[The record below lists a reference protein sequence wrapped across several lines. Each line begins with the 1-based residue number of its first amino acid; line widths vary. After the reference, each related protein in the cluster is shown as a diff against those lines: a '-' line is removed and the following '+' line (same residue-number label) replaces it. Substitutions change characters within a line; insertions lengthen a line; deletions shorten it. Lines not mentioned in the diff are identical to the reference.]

1 MEYARDGCNYV
12 SSLMFGSV
20 IKELG
25 TGEYLSGLT
34 QKHINFHFI
43 PSAVFLLSAFVGF
56 TTGTSWGTYGLMIP
70 IAAAISLSTG
80 IEISLLTAAVL
91 GGGVFGD
98 HASPISDTSILSS
111 MISGVKLH
119 DHVYTQLPYAL
130 SAASIC
136 CVLYYLAM

>member
-1 MEYARDGCNYV
+1 MFLAF
-12 SSLMFGSV
+12 MFGSV

-34 QKHINFHFI
+34 QKHIDLHFI
-43 PSAVFLLSAFVGF
+43 PSTIFFYHLLWFSPREHLGGHMGSYF
-56 TTGTSWGTYGLMIP
+56 
-70 IAAAISLSTG
+70 IASAISLSTG
-80 IEISLLTAAVL
+80 IDISILATAVL

-119 DHVYTQLPYAL
+119 DHVYTQLPYTIF
-130 SAASIC
+130 AASIC
-136 CVLYYLAM
+136 STFTIW